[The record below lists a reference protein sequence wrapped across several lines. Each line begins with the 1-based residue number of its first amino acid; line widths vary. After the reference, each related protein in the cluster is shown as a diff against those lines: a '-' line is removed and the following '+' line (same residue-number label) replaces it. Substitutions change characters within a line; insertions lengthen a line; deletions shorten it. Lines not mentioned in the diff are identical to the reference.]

1 MEDLRRITVGGML
14 EEIANKLGLSR
25 ERTRQIR
32 DKALKRLRT
41 EPNSQLHG
49 MYVNQ

>member
-1 MEDLRRITVGGML
+1 MYYGMGQKREYTL